1 MLANT
6 IFRKLGRQAERQ
18 KTNPVYRAGAEA
30 EAERRKEAND
40 GEWVRSD
47 DPGATNVVSSGGID
61 QTNLAFLLQVKDMYF
76 TLGGNLD
83 ALGGLSPQAETLGQ
97 DQLLLGSAT
106 NRLVDMQDRTTE
118 GVTNVIRALMWYEW
132 TDPLRSRKLK
142 FRVPGTSIDM
152 ELNWTPEQREGDM
165 IQYEMVV
172 QPYSMVSSSPGS
184 KLQAISQVF
193 DRFIAPYQPQMQEQG
208 VGVNFEN
215 LMRTISKYGNL
226 PELEDM
232 LDFGQPPPVDVAGG
246 GSASSPRQAPVTTR
260 NNVRTNIPG
269 ANRQGADTALAA
281 ILAGGRMNQDQTR
294 SIGRQK
300 G

>member
-1 MLANT
+1 
-6 IFRKLGRQAERQ
+6 
-18 KTNPVYRAGAEA
+18 
-30 EAERRKEAND
+30 
-40 GEWVRSD
+40 
-47 DPGATNVVSSGGID
+47 
-61 QTNLAFLLQVKDMYF
+61 LAFLLQIKDMYF

-118 GVTNVIRALMWYEW
+118 GVTDVIRSLMWYEW
-132 TDPLRSRKLK
+132 TDPLRSRKIK
-142 FRVPGTSIDM
+142 YKVPGTGIDM
-152 ELNWTPEQREGDM
+152 ELNWSPEQREGDV
-165 IQYEMVV
+165 IQYDMVV

-193 DRFIAPYQPQMQEQG
+193 DKFIAPYQPQMEQQG
-208 VGVNFEN
+208 IGVNFES

-232 LDFGQPPPVDVAGG
+232 LTFGQPPPLQEPGAGG
-246 GSASSPRQAPVTTR
+246 PASPRQAPVTTR

-269 ANRQGADTALAA
+269 ANRQGSDTALAA
-281 ILAGGRMNQDQTR
+281 ILAGGRMNQDQTK